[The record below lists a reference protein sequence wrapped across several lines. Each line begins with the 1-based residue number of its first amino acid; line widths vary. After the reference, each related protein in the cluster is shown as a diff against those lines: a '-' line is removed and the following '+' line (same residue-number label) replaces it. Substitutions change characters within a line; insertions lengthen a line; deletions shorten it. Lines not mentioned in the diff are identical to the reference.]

1 MSFAVRLSQE
11 ADHNLE
17 RLAKADRTLFDR
29 ILRKI
34 ESLAENPK
42 AGKPLVADHRGEF
55 SLRVG
60 SYRIVYEVQ
69 NNVRTV
75 FILTVK
81 HRKHVY

>member
-1 MSFAVRLSQE
+1 VSYTIRLSRE
-11 ADHNLE
+11 TEGDLE
-17 RLAKADRTLFDR
+17 KLAQSDRTLFDR

-34 ESLAENPK
+34 ESLTEHPR
-42 AGKPLVADHRGEF
+42 AGKPLVADHKGEF

-60 SYRIVYEVQ
+60 SYRVVYEVQ
-69 NNVRTV
+69 DSSRTV